1 MESQHPDEFRIDLT
15 SSPEAAGVARR
26 FVRAHSDSLPAAM
39 LDDAQL
45 LVSELVTNAVR
56 HGRPAIS
63 LVVSL
68 HPPLIGVAVHDEGD
82 SLPPVAPV
90 PPDAGESGGRGLMI
104 VDRLSSAWGVLPDHQ
119 PPGKTVWFRIDP
131 A

>member
-1 MESQHPDEFRIDLT
+1 MSQRSTEFRIDLT
-15 SSPEAAGVARR
+15 ASPEAAGVARR
-26 FVRAHSDSLPAAM
+26 FVRAHSDSLPADS
-39 LDDAQL
+39 LNDAQL

-63 LVVSL
+63 LVL
-68 HPPLIGVAVHDEGD
+68 NLDPPLIGVAVHDEGD
-82 SLPPVAPV
+82 LLPPVAPV
-90 PPDAGESGGRGLMI
+90 SPGTDQPGGRGLMI
-104 VDRLSSAWGVLPDHQ
+104 VDRLSSTWGVLPDDQ